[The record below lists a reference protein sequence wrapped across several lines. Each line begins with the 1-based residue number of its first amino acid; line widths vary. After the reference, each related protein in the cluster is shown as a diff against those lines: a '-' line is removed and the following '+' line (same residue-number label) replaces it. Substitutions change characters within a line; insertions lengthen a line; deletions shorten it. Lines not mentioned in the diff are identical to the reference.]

1 MGRKWLAPGNIRVKC
16 VLIAA
21 KKKKKKSWLYS
32 KMSSLGSIYSILG
45 SQANEFVIKFNG
57 N

>member
-21 KKKKKKSWLYS
+21 KKKKKSWLYS